1 MENFVSF
8 AGLLI
13 NVNAIPYVERPDL
26 GADNLA
32 IRAVMFNLPGSQKG
46 PASLQR
52 PLEGASAEKLLAALE
67 AAGINV
73 KDLRESSKS
82 LPEELPEVIRSPA
95 RLDDSPPP
103 FLDMENL

>member
-8 AGLLI
+8 DGSLI
-13 NVNAIPYVERPDL
+13 NVNAIAYVERLDL
-26 GADNLA
+26 GAANMA
-32 IRAVMFNLPGSQKG
+32 IHAVMFNLPETQKG

-52 PLEGASAEKLLAALE
+52 RLEGASAERFLSALE